1 MCGQGEA
8 RGFIQFASVE
18 EAKYILDT
26 LNGNIPLGWQ
36 RPLSMK
42 YVGDKVGLGAADG
55 PEQGDWQCPLCNNV
69 NFRRREV
76 CNMCGQ
82 PRPEHLAPPIS
93 NGKGATMAPAIRMR
107 TELPPNLQLYI
118 NGLPVGSTE
127 ESLKMFF
134 IQYGDVYQSK
144 VLPLG
149 PGKSTVAGFVR
160 MPEFEGKWCI
170 ENLDGFQPEGYPG
183 PLTVTY
189 ARDKTVEGKGEKGG
203 FMGKGPKGDDFKGLK
218 GFDAKGDF
226 AWKGEEKGKGKGEKG
241 DWSWGWDWSDPWMLK
256 GMMKGKGKRPVG
268 PY

>member
-1 MCGQGEA
+1 MRTGASDEKRSAGQGEA
-8 RGFIQFASVE
+8 RGFIQFASAE

-36 RPLSMK
+36 RPLSIK
-42 YVGDKVGLGAADG
+42 YVGDKGGLGAADG
-55 PEQGDWQCPLCNNV
+55 PEQGDWTCPLCNNV

-93 NGKGATMAPAIRMR
+93 NGKGAAMAPPRMR
-107 TELPPNLQLYI
+107 TELPPNLQLYV
-118 NGLPVGSTE
+118 NGLPIGSTE
-127 ESLKMFF
+127 ESLKMYFF
-134 IQYGDVYQSK
+134 QFGDVYQSK

-189 ARDKTVEGKGEKGG
+189 ARDKTVEKGEKGG
-203 FMGKGPKGDDFKGLK
+203 FMGKGPKGDDFKGFK
-218 GFDAKGDF
+218 GVEKGDS
-226 AWKGEEKGKGKGEKG
+226 KGWEKGKGKEKG
-241 DWSWGWDWSDPWMLK
+241 DWSWWDWSDPWLK
-256 GMMKGKGKRPVG
+256 GMKGKGKKPG